1 MPQPSYEYALGRISV
16 LSTHL
21 LTAAQLRRI
30 AEASTTK
37 EAMKLLLETGYG
49 ENVAT
54 EQEIALGEIDF
65 IIRDQLQLTRKRI
78 RELTPDAELTG
89 LFLLPV
95 DTHNLKALLKAR
107 LLGTSADNILRE
119 GGNFDLSLLKDM
131 VQTKYYEDLPPVYN
145 QTLDQIEADL
155 AREADPFRLSA
166 LLDGAMFRQ
175 AKEVLDRK
183 KENGFIRNYFSLWA
197 DYQNTISLIRAQNLH
212 WELSQLR
219 LVLVECGEIPL
230 TVFEESLDVPPEQL
244 GARLNQGSHGA
255 ELVQAINEFAQTNEL
270 AVIPRRMKEALN
282 LILRRAKWDTHSLGP
297 IVGYLE
303 ARETEAEALRMIF
316 GAIQGGFEPQLPD
329 VYA

>member
-30 AEASTTK
+30 AEADSTKT
-37 EAMKLLLETGYG
+37 AMKLLLETGYG

-54 EQEIALGEIDF
+54 EQEVARGEIDL
-65 IIRDQLQLTRKRI
+65 IIRAQMQLTRKRI
-78 RELTPDAELTG
+78 KELTPDPELTG

-95 DTHNLKALLKAR
+95 DTHNLKCLLKAR
-107 LLGTSADNILRE
+107 LLGIQADDILRE
-119 GGNFDLSLLKDM
+119 GGNFDLNLLKDM
-131 VQTKYYEDLPPVYN
+131 VHTKYYEDLPPIYCQVLN
-145 QTLDQIEADL
+145 EIEGDL

-166 LLDGAMFRQ
+166 LLDGALFRQ

-183 KENGFIRNYFSLWA
+183 KERGFIRNYFSLWA

-219 LVLVECGEIPL
+219 LVLVDCGDIPK

-244 GARLNQGSHGA
+244 GARLNQGNHGA

-270 AVIPRRMKEALN
+270 GVIPRRMEEGLS
-282 LILRRAKWDTHSLGP
+282 LILRRARWDTHTLGP

-316 GAIQGGFEPQLPD
+316 GAIQGGFEPQLPS

>member
-16 LSTHL
+16 LSTQL

-131 VQTKYYEDLPPVYN
+131 VQTKYYEDLPPVYCK
-145 QTLDQIEADL
+145 TLDQIEADL

>member
-119 GGNFDLSLLKDM
+119 GGNFDLALLKDM
-131 VQTKYYEDLPPVYN
+131 VQTKYYEDLPPIYN
-145 QTLDQIEADL
+145 ETL
-155 AREADPFRLSA
+155 
-166 LLDGAMFRQ
+166 
-175 AKEVLDRK
+175 
-183 KENGFIRNYFSLWA
+183 N
-197 DYQNTISLIRAQNLH
+197 
-212 WELSQLR
+212 
-219 LVLVECGEIPL
+219 
-230 TVFEESLDVPPEQL
+230 
-244 GARLNQGSHGA
+244 
-255 ELVQAINEFAQTNEL
+255 
-270 AVIPRRMKEALN
+270 
-282 LILRRAKWDTHSLGP
+282 
-297 IVGYLE
+297 
-303 ARETEAEALRMIF
+303 
-316 GAIQGGFEPQLPD
+316 
-329 VYA
+329 

>member
-30 AEASTTK
+30 SEASTTK

-131 VQTKYYEDLPPVYN
+131 VQTKYYEDLPPIYN
-145 QTLDQIEADL
+145 ETLNQIEADL

-166 LLDGAMFRQ
+166 MLDGALFRQ
-175 AKEVLDRK
+175 AREVLDRK

-219 LVLVECGEIPL
+219 LVLVDCGDIPK

-270 AVIPRRMKEALN
+270 AVIPRRMKEGLN

>member
-30 AEASTTK
+30 SEASTTK

-131 VQTKYYEDLPPVYN
+131 VQTKYYEDLPPIYN
-145 QTLDQIEADL
+145 ETLNQIEADL

-166 LLDGAMFRQ
+166 LLDGALFRQ
-175 AKEVLDRK
+175 AREVLDRK

-219 LVLVECGEIPL
+219 LVLVDCGDIPK

-270 AVIPRRMKEALN
+270 AVIPRRMKEGLN

>member
-119 GGNFDLSLLKDM
+119 GGNFDLALLKDM
-131 VQTKYYEDLPPVYN
+131 VQTKYYEDLPPIYN
-145 QTLDQIEADL
+145 DTLDQIEADL

-166 LLDGAMFRQ
+166 MLDGALFRQ

-183 KENGFIRNYFSLWA
+183 KEKGFIRNYFSLWA

-219 LVLVECGEIPL
+219 LVLVDCGDIPK

-270 AVIPRRMKEALN
+270 AVIPKRMKEGLN

>member
-37 EAMKLLLETGYG
+37 KAMKLLLETGYG

-95 DTHNLKALLKAR
+95 DTHNLKALLKGR
-107 LLGTSADNILRE
+107 LLGTSADGILRE

-131 VQTKYYEDLPPVYN
+131 VQTKYYEDLPPIYN
-145 QTLDQIEADL
+145 ETLNQIEADL

-166 LLDGAMFRQ
+166 QLDGALFRQ

-219 LVLVECGEIPL
+219 LVLVDCGDIPK

-270 AVIPRRMKEALN
+270 AVIPKRMKEGLN